1 MQKINI
7 FLAKKIQAYL
17 KKGNKPLIILISG
30 VNGVGK
36 TSIAFTLSNILAI
49 KQRVGL
55 GTIVKTLIAIS
66 SEKNKENYLHMD
78 NKFSCTNEKDLK
90 KYALLI
96 SKPVNLLI
104 EKYTQGHISCIIEGV
119 QLLPIYLQKNI
130 IHFHI
135 EVNNPKK
142 YKAQLGNPNIVHKHR
157 VKDQDFKNL
166 LKVDKFLKKEMFNHK
181 VHILKNSR
189 SQITIINEI
198 LESIIININK
208 K

>member
-1 MQKINI
+1 MTEAI
-7 FLAKKIQAYL
+7 
-17 KKGNKPLIILISG
+17 PPS
-30 VNGVGK
+30 
-36 TSIAFTLSNILAI
+36 SIPPS
-49 KQRVGL
+49 
-55 GTIVKTLIAIS
+55 
-66 SEKNKENYLHMD
+66 
-78 NKFSCTNEKDLK
+78 SCTNEKDLK

-135 EVNNPKK
+135 EVSNPKK
-142 YKAQLGNPNIVHKHR
+142 YKAQLRNHDIVHKHR

-166 LKVDKFLKKEMFNHK
+166 LKVDKFFKKEMFNHK
-181 VHILKNSR
+181 VYILKNSR
-189 SQITIINEI
+189 SQIAIVNEI

>member
-1 MQKINI
+1 MH
-7 FLAKKIQAYL
+7 LKKID
-17 KKGNKPLIILISG
+17 KPIIILISG

-36 TSIAFTLSNILAI
+36 TSLSFNLSNALEI

-66 SEKNKENYLHMD
+66 SEKNKKNYLNMD

-96 SKPVNLLI
+96 SRPVNLLI
-104 EKYTQGHISCIIEGV
+104 EKYTQSHTSCIIEGV

-130 IHFHI
+130 IHFHVEI
-135 EVNNPKK
+135 DDIKK
-142 YKAQLGNPNIVHKHR
+142 YETQLRSPDIIHKHR
-157 VKDQDFKNL
+157 VNDRDFKNL
-166 LKVDKFLKKEMFNHK
+166 LKVDEFLKKEMLNHE
-181 VHILKNSR
+181 VHILKNSH
-189 SQITIINEI
+189 SLIANTNEI
-198 LESIIININK
+198 LESILISINK